1 MDLLRRFPFLA
12 YMLAL
17 LSMFGFTWATQNFPL
32 MAFALLATAI
42 SWWLVESSD
51 GPPIPRWIITLAVL
65 VDAVILACE
74 LIVFH
79 QPNLILALGH
89 FIVGL
94 ILCKLYEVK
103 TNRDYGQILILTL
116 LLVLSTAILTTSA
129 IFAMTLVCYLGLGL
143 YVSLVFH
150 LRCETQRALLQHAAS
165 DRAMLMIGQ
174 NPVMARDIRRIFW
187 GSAVTLFVFAAFVFV
202 LFPRSGAPGILANWR
217 IHGPQT
223 QTGFTNHV
231 RLGRSGT
238 LHQSNAIVAE
248 ISLSENGN
256 NIGRAAYQPYFAGS
270 ILDVYD
276 AHTREWMRST
286 PTEQRPRTYTVRAHR
301 ALVLIPPGPYTYSI
315 DHIIKQKVHLNLIN
329 GNANIF
335 AICPAISLSSPD
347 IRNVVRQPNG
357 MLLSIS
363 PHRRHLQYTVG
374 SPRAYNPR
382 ILGARRPH
390 LFPTYYSYEPFEP
403 QATFVIQSSPIPA
416 VVAKMARKIVGKL
429 LAQRRKA
436 ANKATIDDEIA
447 TRFCNYLKTHYRYSF
462 DMTPVNIRLDPTV
475 DFLLNKQKIGGYC
488 EYFASAMI
496 MFCRSV
502 GIPARMVTGYH
513 GGDYNRIAGYYV
525 VRQKFAHSWVQ
536 AWIPGLGWKT
546 FDPSPASSLTSVETA
561 QSWYSGIAD
570 FFQWIRLQWLQD
582 IVAFNAVMRTQ
593 IIHYVVFMVKTTFF
607 AALNDIRA
615 ALLALRNWL
624 LHKRTGWFTKIA
636 AAAIALLSFI
646 FIGWFVY
653 RHRQRRTS
661 VLPKILQGLDA
672 KTHRQLRRDLAFFDR
687 LMRILQKTGS
697 LKTNAQTPLEYV
709 NQVIHTRQD
718 VAPEAAEL
726 VHLFYELRFGH
737 TAMTAGLQQSIN
749 ARLKAVEAYF
759 RQKRVKPI

>member
-1 MDLLRRFPFLA
+1 MALLRRFPFLA

-32 MAFALLATAI
+32 MAFAFLAAAV

-51 GPPIPRWIITLAVL
+51 GPPIPRWIITFAVL
-65 VDAVILACE
+65 VDALILACE
-74 LIVFH
+74 LIIFH

-129 IFAMTLVCYLGLGL
+129 IFAITLVSYLGLGL
-143 YVSLVFH
+143 YVGLVFH

-187 GSAVTLFVFAAFVFV
+187 GAAATLFVFASFVFV
-202 LFPRSGAPGILANWR
+202 LFPRGGPPGILANWR

-231 RLGRSGT
+231 RLGRNGT

-248 ISLSENGN
+248 ISLSENGK
-256 NIGRAAYQPYFAGS
+256 NIGSVSYQPYFAGA

-276 AHTREWMRST
+276 AHTREWLRST
-286 PTEQRPRTYTVRAHR
+286 PTEHGPKTYTVHTRGAVVFIR
-301 ALVLIPPGPYTYSI
+301 PGPETYSMSDLI
-315 DHIIKQKVHLNLIN
+315 QQKIRLNLMDS
-329 GNANIF
+329 NANLF
-335 AICPAISLSSPD
+335 AICPAVSLSSPD
-347 IRNVVRQPNG
+347 IRDVERQSNG
-357 MLLSIS
+357 MLLSIA
-363 PHRRHLQYTVG
+363 PDAHHLQYTVE
-374 SPRAYNPR
+374 SPRTYHSR
-382 ILGARRPH
+382 ILGSRRPR
-390 LFPTYYSYEPFEP
+390 LFPTYVSYEPFEP
-403 QATFVIQSSPIPA
+403 QATFVVRSSPIPA
-416 VVAKMARKIVGKL
+416 VVAKMARKIAGKL
-429 LAQRRKA
+429 LVQRRKA
-436 ANKATIDDEIA
+436 ADQADIDHKIA
-447 TRFCNYLKTHYRYSF
+447 ARFCSYLKTHYRYSF
-462 DMTPVNIRLDPTV
+462 DMTPVNISLDPTV

-513 GGDYNRIAGYYV
+513 GGDYNSIAGYYV
-525 VRQKFAHSWVQ
+525 VRQKFAHTWVQ
-536 AWIPGLGWKT
+536 VWLPGRGWHS
-546 FDPSPASSLTSVETA
+546 FDPSPGSSLTSVEASQT
-561 QSWYSGIAD
+561 WYSGIAD
-570 FFQWIRLQWLQD
+570 FFEWIRLQWLQD
-582 IVAFNAVMRTQ
+582 IVAFNAIMRTQ
-593 IIHYVVFMVKTTFF
+593 IIHYVVFLAKTTFF
-607 AALNDIRA
+607 AALNEVHAVLIT
-615 ALLALRNWL
+615 LRNWL
-624 LHKRTGWFTKIA
+624 LQKRTGWFSKVV
-636 AAAIALLSFI
+636 AAAIALLSLI
-646 FIGWFVY
+646 FIGWFAH
-653 RHRQRRTS
+653 RHRRRKTS

-687 LMRILQKTGS
+687 LMRTLQKTGS
-697 LKTNAQTPLEYV
+697 LKTSAQTPLEYV

-726 VHLFYELRFGH
+726 VHIFYELRFGH
-737 TAMTAGLQQSIN
+737 TSMSPALKQNIN
-749 ARLKAVEAYF
+749 ARLQAIEEYF
-759 RQKRVKPI
+759 HQKRVKPI

>member
-1 MDLLRRFPFLA
+1 MALLRRFPLLA

-17 LSMFGFTWATQNFPL
+17 LSMFGFTWATQNFSL
-32 MAFALLATAI
+32 MAFAFLATAV
-42 SWWLVESSD
+42 SWWLVEASD
-51 GPPIPRWIITLAVL
+51 GPPIPRWIITFAVL
-65 VDAVILACE
+65 VDALILACE

-129 IFAMTLVCYLGLGL
+129 IFAITLVCYLGLGL

-187 GSAVTLFVFAAFVFV
+187 GSAITLFVFASFVFV
-202 LFPRSGAPGILANWR
+202 LFPRSGMPGILANWR
-217 IHGPQT
+217 IHGQQT

-231 RLGRSGT
+231 RLGRNGT
-238 LHQSNAIVAE
+238 LRQSNAIVAE
-248 ISLSENGN
+248 ISLSENGK
-256 NIGRAAYQPYFAGS
+256 NIGGVAYQPYFAGS

-276 AHTREWMRST
+276 AHTREWIHST
-286 PTEQRPRTYTVRAHR
+286 PVERRARTYTVHAGRP
-301 ALVLIPPGPYTYSI
+301 LVLIPSGPHTYAVDQLI
-315 DHIIKQKVHLNLIN
+315 VQRVRLNLISHT
-329 GNANIF
+329 ANIF
-335 AICPAISLSSPD
+335 AISPVVTLSSHD
-347 IRNVVRQPNG
+347 IHNVVRQPNG

-363 PHRRHLQYTVG
+363 PHTRHLQYTVA
-374 SPRAYNPR
+374 SPRRYNPLL
-382 ILGARRPH
+382 LGASQPH

-403 QATFVIQSSPIPA
+403 QATFVVRSSPIPA

-429 LAQRRKA
+429 LVKRRKA
-436 ANKATIDDEIA
+436 IHKAALDEEIA
-447 TRFCNYLKTHYRYSF
+447 ARFCNYLKTNYHYSF
-462 DMTPVNIRLDPTV
+462 HMTPIDIRLDPTV
-475 DFLLNKQKIGGYC
+475 DFLLNKQKVGGYC

-525 VRQKFAHSWVQ
+525 VRQKFAHTWVQ
-536 AWIPGLGWKT
+536 VWIPGLGWRT
-546 FDPSPASSLTSVETA
+546 FDPSPASSLTSVEA
-561 QSWYSGIAD
+561 PRRWYSSIAQ

-582 IVAFNAVMRTQ
+582 IVAFNAIMRTQ
-593 IIHYVVFMVKTTFF
+593 IIHYVLFMAKTTLF
-607 AALNDIRA
+607 AALNEVRA
-615 ALLALRNWL
+615 ALMALRNWL
-624 LHKRTGWFTKIA
+624 MHRRTGWFPKIVA
-636 AAAIALLSFI
+636 AAMAIISLIL
-646 FIGWFVY
+646 IGWFTY
-653 RHRQRRTS
+653 RRRRRKTS

-697 LKTNAQTPLEYV
+697 LKTTAQTPLEYV

-726 VHLFYELRFGH
+726 VHIFYELRFGH
-737 TAMTAGLQQSIN
+737 TAMNPSLHQSIN